1 MNRRSPR
8 GRRVALYG
16 SAGLSTALLCGVA
29 VWSAL
34 GAGPGEEAASGPLV
48 VEPSSAPRSEA
59 AAASVVV
66 TSGWSPQMRA
76 SVGAALLDASFLRS
90 HGGRLRQH
98 VMRDSLSPRPAL
110 TVVNVWADYCEPCK
124 RELVGFAARQA
135 SWGRDVQF
143 VPIEQAFGDPS
154 ADPPAMLEQ
163 WHSLLDVIPGGAV
176 QGVLRDHLP
185 AHTLIP
191 ITLVLDCHDHLQ
203 WIHVGEISGA
213 TWQEFDDL
221 VARLRDDLRAA
232 PKTCA
237 RQAPAEP
244 SRSQAPRQEPA
255 NAKDEPI
262 SMKPTRICRIN
273 DNCMLGCACES
284 GLKCNIGSQRCPAT
298 LHD

>member
-1 MNRRSPR
+1 MNWRSPR

-29 VWSAL
+29 AWSAL
-34 GAGPGEEAASGPLV
+34 GAGPGDEAASDPLV
-48 VEPSSAPRSEA
+48 VEQSIAPNSELVD
-59 AAASVVV
+59 ASVVA
-66 TSGWSPQMRA
+66 TFDWSPQMRA
-76 SVGAALLDASFLRS
+76 SVGAALLDARFLRS
-90 HGGRLRQH
+90 YDGRLRQS

-110 TVVNVWADYCEPCK
+110 TVINVWANYCEPCK

-135 SWGRDVQF
+135 KWGRDVQF

-163 WHSLLDVIPGGAV
+163 WHPLLDVIPGGAV
-176 QGVLRDHLP
+176 QAVLRDHLP

-191 ITLVLDCHDHLQ
+191 ITLVLDCRDHLQ

-213 TWQEFDDL
+213 SWRDFDEL
-221 VARLRDDLRAA
+221 VDRLRDDLRAA
-232 PKTCA
+232 PNTCTRQVPA
-237 RQAPAEP
+237 GLSRSHVPRQA
-244 SRSQAPRQEPA
+244 PA
-255 NAKDEPI
+255 NAKDEPV

-298 LHD
+298 LHN